1 MPVLHWKFAR
11 AIIFSPLEAPVC
23 YVRRRVLFATAVGR
37 SFRDRDAAA
46 GVAELPMLVAG
57 DALEAD
63 LLQRGDSAGIDERSC
78 VLDYLLQLPAAAFEF
93 GTRLVRRKHIFQH
106 SRPPFTLRTLRRLQ
120 PLRQHGKYVF
130 PHLAG

>member
-23 YVRRRVLFATAVGR
+23 NVRSSVQGGATIGR
-37 SFRDRDAAA
+37 GLRHRETDV

-63 LLQRGDSAGIDERSC
+63 LLQRGDRAGIDERSC